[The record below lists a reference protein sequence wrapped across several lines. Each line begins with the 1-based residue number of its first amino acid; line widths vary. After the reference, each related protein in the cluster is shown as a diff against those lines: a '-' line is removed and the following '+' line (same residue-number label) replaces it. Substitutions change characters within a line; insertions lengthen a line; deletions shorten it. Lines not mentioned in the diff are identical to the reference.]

1 MGRGGGWYGLF
12 RILTKDNASL
22 PFISP
27 PSKWPE
33 PAHTW
38 HLPAWLQTAT
48 PKSLYGKKPC
58 DCAKTRRALGYSES
72 APLKAPFLPQGC
84 SLNHHS
90 LFSIL
95 WMYTADWLLDC
106 AKVLLCL
113 CFVFL
118 LSCCYFNELRPHSQP
133 NARL

>member
-1 MGRGGGWYGLF
+1 MACVVSYFNQRQCPP
-12 RILTKDNASL
+12 
-22 PFISP
+22 PFHLS
-27 PSKWPE
+27 SFKTAE

-38 HLPAWLQTAT
+38 HLPAWLRTAT

-58 DCAKTRRALGYSES
+58 DGAKTRRALGYSES

-95 WMYTADWLLDC
+95 RMYTTDWLLDC
-106 AKVLLCL
+106 ARVLFWLCV
-113 CFVFL
+113 VFL
-118 LSCCYFNELRPHSQP
+118 LSCCYFNELTPHLQP